1 MSNREHGQFHV
12 ILRSPDYV
20 GTTKHVLSPAQY
32 QSGTK
37 ELTTMRSFIRQR
49 RTQDDTGCQIL
60 RGVYRFYKT
69 CRRGD
74 RLPSTVS
81 PSAVRRVDETCRR
94 DLSTSSSRVAH
105 VESFRVGSE

>member
-1 MSNREHGQFHV
+1 MSSREHRQFHV

-60 RGVYRFYKT
+60 RGVYRFDKT
-69 CRRGD
+69 CRRD
-74 RLPSTVS
+74 LIH
-81 PSAVRRVDETCRR
+81 ETCRR
-94 DLSTSSSRVAH
+94 DLSTSSSRVAQ
-105 VESFRVGSE
+105 VESLRLGSE